1 MGSDKVRGGCC
12 VNTAFMDMS
21 IVVNM
26 VHCLALS
33 QAQTHCLNLQLC

>member
-1 MGSDKVRGGCC
+1 MGNDKVRGGCY
-12 VNTAFMDMS
+12 VNTGFMDMS

-26 VHCLALS
+26 VQCLAFF